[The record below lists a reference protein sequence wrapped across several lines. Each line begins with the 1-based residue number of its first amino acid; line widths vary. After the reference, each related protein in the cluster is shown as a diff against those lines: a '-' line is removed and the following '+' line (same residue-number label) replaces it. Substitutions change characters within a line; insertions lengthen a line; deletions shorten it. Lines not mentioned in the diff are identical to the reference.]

1 MENLSSYDNDSLV
14 KKFNDLKKVFQENID
29 NKTLRDNLNVQ
40 LGELVTEMQKRNI
53 DV

>member
-40 LGELVTEMQKRNI
+40 LGELVTELQKRNI